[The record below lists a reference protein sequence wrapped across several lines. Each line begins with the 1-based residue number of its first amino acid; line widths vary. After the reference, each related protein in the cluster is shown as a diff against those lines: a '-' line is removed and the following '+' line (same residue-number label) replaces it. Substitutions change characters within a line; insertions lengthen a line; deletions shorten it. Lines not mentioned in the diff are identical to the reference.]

1 LLKKIILGSL
11 RQMTV
16 GHTTQGFWRHPD
28 AQGDRY
34 NTLEYWIEYA
44 KTLERGGF
52 DFLFFADVVGA
63 LDVFQ
68 GSPDP
73 SLRGGVELPMADPM
87 LVISALASHTTRL
100 GFAVTGSTTYEKP
113 YLLARTYSTLD
124 HLTRGRI
131 GFNVVTSALE
141 SAAVNLGYD
150 RQIPHD
156 ERYEI
161 AEEFL
166 EVVYKLWEGSWED
179 DAVVRD
185 RANNVYTNPAK
196 VHPIEHR
203 GPRFSVPGIALT
215 EPSPQRT
222 PVIFQAGISD
232 RGRRFAADHAEAVFL
247 VNDRADAS
255 ARQVAH
261 IRRLADEAGRVGA
274 HIKVLSMA
282 TIVVAET
289 DDAARAKEADYRQ
302 YFDIESQLAQ
312 LSALFGIDLSAAGLD
327 DTLEHVETDS
337 IRGMLEIYTKLDP
350 TRRWTIREVAE
361 ANSLGGAGV
370 LFVGSPTTI
379 ADAMEAWLADTGAD
393 GFNVADPVP
402 PLLTRDVVDLLIP
415 ELRRRGLVDAADAEP
430 STLRER
436 LLGPGHTRTVAGEH
450 PSAAYRRVAA
460 K

>member
-1 LLKKIILGSL
+1 VPNKILLGSL
-11 RQMTV
+11 RQMTT
-16 GHTTQGFWRHPD
+16 GHTTQGFWRHPE
-28 AQGDRY
+28 AQSDRY
-34 NTLEYWIEYA
+34 NTLEYWIDHA

-63 LDVFQ
+63 LDVYQ
-68 GSPDP
+68 GSRDP
-73 SLRGGVELPMADPM
+73 SLSGAVELPMADPM
-87 LVISALASHTTRL
+87 LLISALASHTKRL

-113 YLLARTYSTLD
+113 YLLARTYATLD

-141 SAAVNLGYD
+141 SAAINLGYD

-185 RANNVYTNPAK
+185 RANNVFTDPGK
-196 VHPIEHR
+196 VHAIEHK

-215 EPSPQRT
+215 EPSLQRT
-222 PVIFQAGISD
+222 PVIFQAGISS

-247 VNDRADAS
+247 VNDSPVAS
-255 ARQVAH
+255 ARQVRD
-261 IRRLADEAGRVGA
+261 IRQLADEAGRRGA
-274 HIKVLSMA
+274 DIKILSMA
-282 TIVVAET
+282 TIVVAQT
-289 DDAARAKEADYRQ
+289 DEAALAKESDYRS
-302 YFDIESQLAQ
+302 YFDIDGQLAQ

-350 TRRWTIREVAE
+350 DRTWTIREVAE
-361 ANSLGGAGV
+361 ANALGGAGA
-370 LFVGSPTTI
+370 LFVGSPATV
-379 ADAMEAWLADTGAD
+379 ADAMEQWLATSGAD
-393 GFNVADPVP
+393 GFNIADPVP
-402 PLLTRDVVDLLIP
+402 PLLSRDVVDLLVP
-415 ELRRRGLVDAADAEP
+415 ELRRRGLVEPADDAEP
-430 STLRER
+430 LTLRER
-436 LLGPGHTRTVAGEH
+436 LLGEGHARTRAGEH
-450 PSAAYRRVAA
+450 PSASYRR
-460 K
+460 